1 MSGSTVSVYLLIQC
15 NHLNFF
21 EFLKYSSI
29 VYLIAPSS
37 TADIQLIFTLGTG
50 TAQDRSWKIRTSL
63 LACSSTSLLGKS
75 FIRSFIY
82 CYLFKKKYLAA
93 PEDCLQYF
101 TQSSGT
107 VRSFNWREVSP
118 SAAAPRQ
125 LANQDYNICFRTE
138 QIINTNSFPRV

>member
-63 LACSSTSLLGKS
+63 LACSSTSLLGIS

-82 CYLFKKKYLAA
+82 CYLFFKNIWQLRKIASNISRKTAA
-93 PEDCLQYF
+93 
-101 TQSSGT
+101 
-107 VRSFNWREVSP
+107 RSDRLIGVKCHRPQQRHVN
-118 SAAAPRQ
+118 
-125 LANQDYNICFRTE
+125 
-138 QIINTNSFPRV
+138 